1 MNDLMRRTRE
11 ATRIKEGYPEGT
23 RILLEHMDDPLAPV
37 PAGTRGTVQFVDDA
51 GQIHMS
57 WDNGR
62 SLALIRGEDS
72 FRKLTDEEVAQEAEA
87 KAQETGMYMGM

>member
-1 MNDLMRRTRE
+1 MKTIMQLSRE
-11 ATRIKEGYPEGT
+11 APCIKAEYPPGT
-23 RILLEHMDDPLAPV
+23 RILLSHMNDPLAPV
-37 PAGTRGTVQFVDDA
+37 PAGTRGTVRFVDDA

-72 FRKLTDEEVAQEAEA
+72 FRKLTDEEVAQEAKA
-87 KAQETGMYMGM
+87 KAQETGMNMGM